1 MRDAMRE
8 IFESAQI
15 GRKVGAVALVIVLM
29 IGAFF
34 VGEMW
39 AGVSACV
46 YSRHGGEVRLQILG
60 NDFYHNAQ

>member
-29 IGAFF
+29 IGAFLM
-34 VGEMW
+34 GEMW
-39 AGVSACV
+39 AGVSARV
-46 YSRHGGEVRLQILG
+46 Y
-60 NDFYHNAQ
+60 